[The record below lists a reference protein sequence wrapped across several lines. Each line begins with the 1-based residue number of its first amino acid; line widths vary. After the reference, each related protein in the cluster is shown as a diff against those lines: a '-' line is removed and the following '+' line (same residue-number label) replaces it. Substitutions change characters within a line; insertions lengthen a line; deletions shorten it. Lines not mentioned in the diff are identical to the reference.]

1 MATGGLG
8 TSAGLGD
15 QASIAITADERFLLA
30 VNGGS
35 DDLSLLEITDWGL
48 ELADVAPVGDR
59 PVSVAVH
66 GNLAYVLN
74 QGADTIQALRLTDES
89 TLVSVPH
96 STNPLSTAG
105 ASASGLQRGRS
116 PARRHREG
124 KRRPTATHKPSR
136 NCSAIDAPPYS
147 TSAPSSATP
156 NSER

>member
-15 QASIAITADERFLLA
+15 QASIAITADERILLA

-66 GNLAYVLN
+66 GNP
-74 QGADTIQALRLTDES
+74 LTCS
-89 TLVSVPH
+89 TKGP
-96 STNPLSTAG
+96 TRFRPCG
-105 ASASGLQRGRS
+105 S
-116 PARRHREG
+116 PTRARW
-124 KRRPTATHKPSR
+124 
-136 NCSAIDAPPYS
+136 
-147 TSAPSSATP
+147 
-156 NSER
+156 